1 MIKIIF
7 KGTWRE
13 SCERTEDRLIYV
25 YIKSRTKSVV
35 KFVRITSTSLCRRN
49 SISSRSCN
57 WAEINRRKVDR
68 FILNKN
74 YINSLSYHDC
84 SCVRVFGQ
92 SLLINIVTV
101 QIYFIYFLQCIRY
114 EWKFSRMVLWNLE
127 DWSCEACFFVKAFC
141 FFMAHLNKITF

>member
-49 SISSRSCN
+49 SISSRGCN

-114 EWKFSRMVLWNLE
+114 EWKYFLAWFYGILKIDLVKHAFSLKLFVFLWRI
-127 DWSCEACFFVKAFC
+127 WIK
-141 FFMAHLNKITF
+141 